1 MKSNVLYKFQ
11 SNSRIK
17 ASQETCM
24 VKWFLEYEVD
34 HKLFERTNYKKSV
47 RTIIDHRP
55 EVLFFE
61 NGLLPKL
68 KLTSRNWRI
77 WKWSMFCI
85 RWGKAWCT
93 GVKGY
98 NISYDF
104 YIEKWN
110 FQNLNFKNLIEDLDE
125 FSHISMM
132 NITNPNT
139 RYKMQLVRVWEKA
152 LRTYR
157 QMDG

>member
-55 EVLFFE
+55 EVLFFWE
-61 NGLLPKL
+61 WIAPQIKTNKQKL
-68 KLTSRNWRI
+68 K
-77 WKWSMFCI
+77 
-85 RWGKAWCT
+85 
-93 GVKGY
+93 
-98 NISYDF
+98 
-104 YIEKWN
+104 
-110 FQNLNFKNLIEDLDE
+110 NL
-125 FSHISMM
+125 
-132 NITNPNT
+132 
-139 RYKMQLVRVWEKA
+139 KMIYVLHQV
-152 LRTYR
+152 
-157 QMDG
+157 G